1 MKIAIDCADLDC
13 SRIDGTRVY
22 IKNVLNYLGQLAPN
36 DEFLLYHKG
45 DFNPLL
51 LPKWYPN
58 YVECKIPYRFWWT
71 QTRLAFEL
79 RADKPDVCWMPI
91 QQIPFIGPKE
101 TKYVVT
107 IHDLAFKIFPDYFLR
122 GDRRKLNFFADTAIK
137 HADGLIAISES
148 TKKDILKLYPK
159 TNKEKISV
167 VHHGFESDLFSKQY
181 SNEEIDSVLKKYKI
195 IKKDRH
201 PFILY
206 VGAIQPR
213 KDLVTLV
220 RAFERI
226 KYRDGN
232 DGLELVLVGELA
244 WKAEKTLVAVENSEF
259 SKDIVLTGKVN
270 FKDLGK
276 IYQGANVFAFPALY
290 EGFGIPILEAFASKV
305 PVVVA
310 DNSSLVEVGGEAV
323 QKFEG
328 GDINQ
333 FADVLQ
339 KVLKN
344 SIIRERMISK
354 GLERA
359 AQFSWKKC
367 AQETLNVLKSA

>member
-22 IKNVLNYLGQLAPN
+22 IKNVLNHLGALAPN

-45 DFNPLL
+45 EFNPLL

-58 YVECKIPYRFWWT
+58 YIERKIPYRLWWT

-91 QQIPFIGPKE
+91 QQFPFIGPKE

-107 IHDLAFKIFPDYFLR
+107 IHDLAFKIFPDYFLP
-122 GDRRKLNFFADTAIK
+122 GDKRKLNFFTDTAVK
-137 HADGLIAISES
+137 HADRLIAISKS

-159 TNKEKISV
+159 AQEEKISV
-167 VHHGFESDLFSKQY
+167 VHHGFEAELFSEQY
-181 SNEEIDSVLKKYKI
+181 TDEEIENVLQKYEI
-195 IKKDRH
+195 FQKDRC
-201 PFILY
+201 PFVLY

-213 KDLVTLV
+213 KDLITLI
-220 RAFERI
+220 RAFEKI
-226 KYRDGN
+226 KQEKDK
-232 DGLELVLVGELA
+232 DQLKLVLVGEPA
-244 WKAEKTLVAVENSEF
+244 WKAEETLSAVKSCEF
-259 SKDIVLTGKVN
+259 RKDIILTGKVN

-276 IYQGANVFAFPALY
+276 IYQGASVFAFPALY

-310 DNSSLVEVGGEAV
+310 DNSSLVEVGGDAIE
-323 QKFEG
+323 KFKS
-328 GDINQ
+328 GDVDQ

-344 SIIRERMISK
+344 STIRETMISK
-354 GLERA
+354 GLVRA